1 MVCFTIGYTWAFL
14 QGFSRCCRGR
24 GLGCCTKYHMGHS
37 RTIPFFLHIQVH
49 QLRACWRLHSGFPPP
64 SRSWS
69 EETCCSGP
77 PATCFPA
84 LQRLVFE
91 GDPHSAAIRGD
102 QLLLFLPVYLIF
114 PTCSSGNA
122 SCIFY
127 QKSLRSRAKG
137 GFPSENPNPVIYQTR
152 SLGIIKAH
160 SSVLKA
166 KSEKY

>member
-24 GLGCCTKYHMGHS
+24 GVLLCPKYHMGHS
-37 RTIPFFLHIQVH
+37 RTIPFLLHIQVH

-102 QLLLFLPVYLIF
+102 QLLLFLPTHLFNLSHLFLREYKLHFLPKILE
-114 PTCSSGNA
+114 
-122 SCIFY
+122 I
-127 QKSLRSRAKG
+127 KSKRR
-137 GFPSENPNPVIYQTR
+137 F
-152 SLGIIKAH
+152 SL
-160 SSVLKA
+160 
-166 KSEKY
+166 